1 MVQVPLGFSNDTT
14 RCWSNLLSSMV
25 VEAKDSKFSP
35 VIWDIRAPGTMSTL
49 RYVWSNASLFKMMA
63 SASIPAREVGGNC
76 PYARQSD
83 AACAGVPCK
92 TRGVPRCC
100 HAYCWGNGLPFVSP
114 SPSFG
119 AVVIAFSNCLLRS
132 LAPVLMVFMLFA

>member
-1 MVQVPLGFSNDTT
+1 M
-14 RCWSNLLSSMV
+14 
-25 VEAKDSKFSP
+25 
-35 VIWDIRAPGTMSTL
+35 
-49 RYVWSNASLFKMMA
+49 WSNASLLRIMA
-63 SASIPAREVGGNC
+63 SASIPSREVGGNC

-100 HAYCWGNGLPFVSP
+100 HAYCWGNDLPFVSP

-119 AVVIAFSNCLLRS
+119 AVVIAFSSCLLRS
-132 LAPVLMVFMLFA
+132 LAPVLMVFILFT